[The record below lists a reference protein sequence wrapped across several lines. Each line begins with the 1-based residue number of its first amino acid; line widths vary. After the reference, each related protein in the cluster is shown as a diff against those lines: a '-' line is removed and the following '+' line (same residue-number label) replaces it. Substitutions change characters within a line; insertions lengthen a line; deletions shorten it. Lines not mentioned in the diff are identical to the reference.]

1 MLLTY
6 LACLDLELTI
16 VIDASRHEAAVALL
30 IQHGADV
37 RAKDDKLKAQP
48 HSHSFAQHW
57 WVPTH

>member
-1 MLLTY
+1 
-6 LACLDLELTI
+6 
-16 VIDASRHEAAVALL
+16 VIDAFRHEAAVALL